1 MTHAAQ
7 VDTSAVPAG
16 ETQEGNRPS
25 LSRPMIGL
33 GFLVIVLSYMVNA
46 MDRQV
51 FPPLLPNI
59 REEYGFSLEQG
70 GLLATNFTLGMALAG
85 LPAGYLLDRFRRK
98 TVLVASIVIYSLGTM
113 ATPLATGFAD
123 MTLYRVVSGFG
134 EGMQS
139 AAIFAAIGAFFAHRR
154 GLAFGI
160 IGVGYSVGVFMAPLI
175 GVQLM
180 STHGT
185 WHSPFYLFGAAGLLI
200 AVASLF
206 LVKAGLTEHTAEKVA
221 STRTYE
227 YMPASAYNRNTV
239 ALAVHSV
246 VSGVAL
252 YGFLGLYPTF
262 LITSLHY
269 TAGQAALAMSF
280 LGFGGMTAVFGGWLG
295 DRFNQRNLLIL
306 SLLAVSAISV
316 CIYTTQAAI
325 GVQCLFAFLMGAFG
339 LGFIYPNTNSAIQ
352 RAVRPGQIGRASGLF
367 VTSYYGPAAFSG
379 LLFAALVDSF
389 GWTRAGL
396 VQVTVL
402 PLVGV
407 AALAFVRTSQFNNA
421 ARQALR

>member
-1 MTHAAQ
+1 
-7 VDTSAVPAG
+7 
-16 ETQEGNRPS
+16 
-25 LSRPMIGL
+25 MIGV
-33 GFLVIVLSYMVNA
+33 GFLLIVLSYMVNA

-59 REEYGFSLEQG
+59 RADYGFSLEQG

-98 TVLVASIVIYSLGTM
+98 TVLLASIVIYSLGTM

-139 AAIFAAIGAFFAHRR
+139 AAIFAALGAFFAHRR

-160 IGVGYSVGVFMAPLI
+160 IGVGYSVGVFIAPLI
-175 GVQLM
+175 GVRLM
-180 STHGT
+180 SAHGT

-200 AVASLF
+200 ATACLF
-206 LVKAGLTEHTAEKVA
+206 LVKTGLTEHSVEKVA

-227 YMPASAYNRNTV
+227 YMPASAYNRNTI

-246 VSGVAL
+246 VSGVAI
-252 YGFLGLYPTF
+252 YGFLGLYPTY

-269 TAGQAALAMSF
+269 TAEQAALAMSL
-280 LGFGGMTAVFGGWLG
+280 LGFGGMSAILGGWLG
-295 DRFNQRNLLIL
+295 DRVNQRNLLIG
-306 SLLAVSAISV
+306 SLLAVSAV
-316 CIYTTQAAI
+316 GACIYETQA
-325 GVQCLFAFLMGAFG
+325 GVGLQCVFAFLMGAFG
-339 LGFIYPNTNSAIQ
+339 LGFVYPNTNSAMQ
-352 RAVRPGQIGRASGLF
+352 RSVRPEQIGRASGLF
-367 VTSYYGPAAFSG
+367 VTSYYGTAAFSG

-389 GWTRAGL
+389 GWSSAGL
-396 VQVTVL
+396 LQVMAL
-402 PLVGV
+402 PLLGV
-407 AALAFVRTSQFNNA
+407 AALLFVRPAQFNNA
-421 ARQALR
+421 VR

>member
-1 MTHAAQ
+1 M
-7 VDTSAVPAG
+7 
-16 ETQEGNRPS
+16 
-25 LSRPMIGL
+25 
-33 GFLVIVLSYMVNA
+33 
-46 MDRQV
+46 
-51 FPPLLPNI
+51 
-59 REEYGFSLEQG
+59 EQG

-98 TVLVASIVIYSLGTM
+98 TVLLVSIVIYSLGTM

-160 IGVGYSVGVFMAPLI
+160 IGMGYSIGVFIAPLI
-175 GVQLM
+175 GVELM
-180 STHGT
+180 RTHGT
-185 WHSPFYLFGAAGLLI
+185 WHSPFYLFGTAGLLI
-200 AVASLF
+200 AAASLF
-206 LVKAGLTEHTAEKVA
+206 LVKTGLTEHSAEKVV
-221 STRTYE
+221 STRTFE
-227 YMPASAYNRNTV
+227 YMPASAYNRSTV

-246 VSGVAL
+246 ISGVAI

-269 TAGQAALAMSF
+269 TSGQAALAMSF

-306 SLLAVSAISV
+306 SMLAVSAISV
-316 CIYTTQAAI
+316 GIYETHAGVGTQC
-325 GVQCLFAFLMGAFG
+325 VFAFLMGAFG
-339 LGFIYPNTNSAIQ
+339 LGFIYPNTNSAMQ

-389 GWTRAGL
+389 GWDRAGL
-396 VQVTVL
+396 LQVTVL

-407 AALAFVRTSQFNNA
+407 VALAFVRTSQFNNA
-421 ARQALR
+421 VR

>member
-1 MTHAAQ
+1 MSHTAQ
-7 VDTSAVPAG
+7 VDTSATPADATPVSG
-16 ETQEGNRPS
+16 RPS
-25 LSRPMIGL
+25 LSRPMIGV
-33 GFLVIVLSYMVNA
+33 GFLLIVLSYMVNA

-98 TVLVASIVIYSLGTM
+98 TVLLASIVIYSLGTM

-139 AAIFAAIGAFFAHRR
+139 AAIFAALGAFFAHRR
-154 GLAFGI
+154 GLAFGV
-160 IGVGYSVGVFMAPLI
+160 IGVGYSIGVFIAPLI
-175 GVQLM
+175 GVGLM
-180 STHGT
+180 SMHGT

-200 AVASLF
+200 AAASLF
-206 LVKAGLTEHTAEKVA
+206 LVRTGLTEHSVEKVA
-221 STRTYE
+221 ATGTYE

-239 ALAVHSV
+239 ALAVHAV
-246 VSGVAL
+246 VSGVAI

-269 TAGQAALAMSF
+269 TPGQAALAMSL

-295 DRFNQRNLLIL
+295 DRFDQRNLLIL
-306 SLLAVSAISV
+306 SLLAVSAVSV
-316 CIYTTQAAI
+316 CIYRTDAGVGTQC
-325 GVQCLFAFLMGAFG
+325 VFAFLMGAFG
-339 LGFIYPNTNSAIQ
+339 LGFVYPNTNSAIQ

-389 GWTRAGL
+389 GWAQAGL
-396 VQVTVL
+396 LQVTLL

-407 AALAFVRTSQFNNA
+407 GALTFVRTSQFNNA
-421 ARQALR
+421 VR

>member
-7 VDTSAVPAG
+7 VDTGAAPAAD
-16 ETQEGNRPS
+16 TQEVSRAP
-25 LSRPMIGL
+25 LSRVMTGV
-33 GFLVIVLSYMVNA
+33 GFLLVVLSYMVNA

-59 REEYGFSLEQG
+59 RAEYGFSLEQG

-98 TVLVASIVIYSLGTM
+98 TVLLVSIVIYSLGTM

-154 GLAFGI
+154 GLAFGV
-160 IGVGYSVGVFMAPLI
+160 IGVGYSIGVFVAPLI
-175 GVQLM
+175 GVRLM
-180 STHGT
+180 NTHGT
-185 WHSPFYLFGAAGLLI
+185 WHAPFYLFGTAGLLI
-200 AVASLF
+200 ATASLF
-206 LVKAGLTEHTAEKVA
+206 LVRTGLTEHSAERTA
-221 STRTYE
+221 SSRTHE
-227 YMPASAYNRNTV
+227 YMPASAYNRNTI

-246 VSGVAL
+246 VSGVAI
-252 YGFLGLYPTF
+252 YGFLGLYPTY

-269 TAGQAALAMSF
+269 TAGQAALAMSL

-295 DRFNQRNLLIL
+295 DRFDQRNLLIL

-316 CIYTTQAAI
+316 CIYQTHAGVA
-325 GVQCLFAFLMGAFG
+325 VQCVFAFLMGAFG
-339 LGFIYPNTNSAIQ
+339 LGFVYPNSNSAMQ

-379 LLFAALVDSF
+379 LLFAALVEAY
-389 GWTRAGL
+389 GWSRAGL
-396 VQVTVL
+396 LQVTLL
-402 PLVGV
+402 PLLGV
-407 AALAFVRTSQFNNA
+407 AALAFVRTSRFNNA
-421 ARQALR
+421 VR

>member
-1 MTHAAQ
+1 
-7 VDTSAVPAG
+7 
-16 ETQEGNRPS
+16 
-25 LSRPMIGL
+25 MIGV
-33 GFLVIVLSYMVNA
+33 GFLLVVLSYMVNA

-51 FPPLLPNI
+51 FPPLLPAI
-59 REEYGFSLEQG
+59 RAEYGFSLEQG

-98 TVLVASIVIYSLGTM
+98 TVLLVSIVIYSLGTM

-160 IGVGYSVGVFMAPLI
+160 IGVGYSLGVFIAPLI
-175 GVQLM
+175 GVHLM
-180 STHGT
+180 NAHGT

-200 AVASLF
+200 AAACLF
-206 LVKAGLTEHTAEKVA
+206 LVKAGLTEHSVEKTV

-227 YMPASAYNRNTV
+227 YMPASPYNRNTI
-239 ALAVHSV
+239 ALVVHSV
-246 VSGVAL
+246 VSGVAI
-252 YGFLGLYPTF
+252 YGFLGLYPTY

-269 TAGQAALAMSF
+269 TPEQAALAMSL
-280 LGFGGMTAVFGGWLG
+280 LGFGGMTALFGGWLG
-295 DRFNQRNLLIL
+295 DRVNQRTLLIV
-306 SLLAVSAISV
+306 SLLAVSAVSV
-316 CIYTTQAAI
+316 GVYTTQA
-325 GVQCLFAFLMGAFG
+325 GVGLQCVFAFLMGAFG
-339 LGFIYPNTNSAIQ
+339 LGFIYPNTNSAMQ
-352 RAVRPGQIGRASGLF
+352 RAVRPAQIGRASGLF
-367 VTSYYGPAAFSG
+367 VTSYYGTAAFSG

-389 GWTRAGL
+389 GWSRAGL

-407 AALAFVRTSQFNNA
+407 AALAFVRTSLFNNA
-421 ARQALR
+421 VR

>member
-16 ETQEGNRPS
+16 DTRENSPAPI
-25 LSRPMIGL
+25 SRLMIGV
-33 GFLVIVLSYMVNA
+33 GFLLVVLSYMVNA

-59 REEYGFSLEQG
+59 RQDYGFSLEQG

-98 TVLVASIVIYSLGTM
+98 TVLLVSIVIYSLGTM

-154 GLAFGI
+154 GLAFGVI
-160 IGVGYSVGVFMAPLI
+160 GMGYSIGVFIAPLI
-175 GVQLM
+175 GVELM
-180 STHGT
+180 NMHGT
-185 WHSPFYLFGAAGLLI
+185 WHSPFYLFGTAGLLI
-200 AVASLF
+200 AAASLF
-206 LVKAGLTEHTAEKVA
+206 LVKTGLTEHSAEKVV
-221 STRTYE
+221 STRTFE
-227 YMPASAYNRNTV
+227 YMPATAYNRNTI

-246 VSGVAL
+246 VSGVAI

-269 TAGQAALAMSF
+269 SSGQAALAMSF

-316 CIYTTQAAI
+316 CIYETHA
-325 GVQCLFAFLMGAFG
+325 GVGMQCLFAFLMGAFG

-352 RAVRPGQIGRASGLF
+352 RAVRPAQIGRASGLF

-389 GWTRAGL
+389 GWDRAGL
-396 VQVTVL
+396 LQVTAL

-407 AALAFVRTSQFNNA
+407 VALAFVRTSQFNNA
-421 ARQALR
+421 VR

>member
-7 VDTSAVPAG
+7 VDTGAASAA
-16 ETQEGNRPS
+16 ETQEAGRAP
-25 LSRPMIGL
+25 LSRVMTGV
-33 GFLVIVLSYMVNA
+33 GFLLVVLSYMVNA

-59 REEYGFSLEQG
+59 RAEYGFSLEQG

-98 TVLVASIVIYSLGTM
+98 TVLLVSIVIYSLGTA

-123 MTLYRVVSGFG
+123 MTVYRVVSGFG

-154 GLAFGI
+154 GLAFGV
-160 IGVGYSVGVFMAPLI
+160 IGVGYSIGVFIAPLI
-175 GVQLM
+175 GVRLM

-185 WHSPFYLFGAAGLLI
+185 WHSPFYLFGTAGLLI
-200 AVASLF
+200 ATAALF
-206 LVKAGLTEHTAEKVA
+206 LVKTGLTEHSADKTV
-221 STRTYE
+221 STRTHE
-227 YMPASAYNRNTV
+227 YMPVSAYHRNTI

-246 VSGVAL
+246 VSGVAI
-252 YGFLGLYPTF
+252 YGFLGLYPTY

-269 TAGQAALAMSF
+269 TAGQAALAMSL

-295 DRFNQRNLLIL
+295 DRFDQRNLLIV

-316 CIYTTQAAI
+316 CIYETYAGVAA
-325 GVQCLFAFLMGAFG
+325 QCAFAFLMGAFG
-339 LGFIYPNTNSAIQ
+339 LGFVYPNTNSAMQ

-379 LLFAALVDSF
+379 LLFAALVDAF
-389 GWTRAGL
+389 GWSRAGL
-396 VQVTVL
+396 LQVTLL
-402 PLVGV
+402 PLLGV
-407 AALAFVRTSQFNNA
+407 AALTFVRTSQFNNA
-421 ARQALR
+421 AR

>member
-7 VDTSAVPAG
+7 VDTTAVPVG
-16 ETQEGNRPS
+16 ETQESNRPS
-25 LSRPMIGL
+25 LSRPMIGV
-33 GFLVIVLSYMVNA
+33 GFLLIVLSYMVNA

-98 TVLVASIVIYSLGTM
+98 TVLLVSIVIYSLGTM

-123 MTLYRVVSGFG
+123 MSLYRIVSGFG

-139 AAIFAAIGAFFAHRR
+139 AAIFAAIGAFFAQRR
-154 GLAFGI
+154 GLAFGV
-160 IGVGYSVGVFMAPLI
+160 IGVGYSVGVFIAPLI
-175 GVQLM
+175 GVGLM
-180 STHGT
+180 SMHGT

-200 AVASLF
+200 AAVSLF
-206 LVKAGLTEHTAEKVA
+206 LVRTGLTEHSVEKVA
-221 STRTYE
+221 STGTYE

-239 ALAVHSV
+239 ALAVHAV
-246 VSGVAL
+246 ISGVAL

-269 TAGQAALAMSF
+269 SPGQAALAMSL

-295 DRFNQRNLLIL
+295 DRVNQRNLLMI

-316 CIYTTQAAI
+316 CIYTTHATV

-379 LLFAALVDSF
+379 LLFAGLVDSF
-389 GWTRAGL
+389 GWSRAGL
-396 VQVTVL
+396 LQVTAL
-402 PLVGV
+402 PLLGV
-407 AALAFVRTSQFNNA
+407 AALAFVRTSRFNNA
-421 ARQALR
+421 AR

>member
-7 VDTSAVPAG
+7 FDTSTVPND
-16 ETQEGNRPS
+16 TQGS
-25 LSRPMIGL
+25 SRAPISRLMIGV
-33 GFLVIVLSYMVNA
+33 GFLLVLLSYMVNA

-59 REEYGFSLEQG
+59 RQEYGFSLEQS

-98 TVLVASIVIYSLGTM
+98 TVLLVSIVVYSLGTM

-123 MTLYRVVSGFG
+123 MTVYRVVSGLG

-160 IGVGYSVGVFMAPLI
+160 IGLSYSVGVFIAPLI
-175 GVQLM
+175 GVRLM
-180 STHGT
+180 SMHGT
-185 WHSPFYLFGAAGLLI
+185 WHAPLYLFGTAGLLI
-200 AVASLF
+200 ATASAF
-206 LVKAGLTEHTAEKVA
+206 LVKTGLTEHSVDKVVPTK
-221 STRTYE
+221 SYE
-227 YMPASAYNRNTV
+227 YMPVSAYNRNTI

-246 VSGVAL
+246 VSGVAI

-269 TAGQAALAMSF
+269 TAEQAALAMSF
-280 LGFGGMTAVFGGWLG
+280 LGFGGMLGVAGGWLG
-295 DRFNQRNLLIL
+295 DRMNQRNLLIL
-306 SLLAVSAISV
+306 SMLAVAAISV
-316 CIYTTQAAI
+316 CIYETHAAV
-325 GVQCLFAFLMGAFG
+325 GLQCMLAFLMGAFG
-339 LGFIYPNTNSAIQ
+339 LGFTYPNTNSAIQ

-389 GWTRAGL
+389 GWRPAGL
-396 VQVTVL
+396 LQVTIL
-402 PLVGV
+402 PLAGV
-407 AALAFVRTSQFNNA
+407 LALAFVRTSRFNNA
-421 ARQALR
+421 DR

>member
-7 VDTSAVPAG
+7 VDTSTAPAN
-16 ETQEGNRPS
+16 ESRESSRPPI
-25 LSRPMIGL
+25 SRPMIGV
-33 GFLVIVLSYMVNA
+33 GFLLIVLSYMVNA

-59 REEYGFSLEQG
+59 RADYGFSLEQG

-98 TVLVASIVIYSLGTM
+98 TVLLASIVIYSLGTM

-139 AAIFAAIGAFFAHRR
+139 AAIFAALGAFFAHRR

-160 IGVGYSVGVFMAPLI
+160 IGVGYSVGVFIAPLI
-175 GVQLM
+175 GVRLM
-180 STHGT
+180 SAHGT

-200 AVASLF
+200 ATACLF
-206 LVKAGLTEHTAEKVA
+206 LVKTGLTEHSVEKVA

-227 YMPASAYNRNTV
+227 YMPASAYNRNTI

-246 VSGVAL
+246 VSGVAI
-252 YGFLGLYPTF
+252 YGFLGLYPTY

-269 TAGQAALAMSF
+269 TAEQAALAMSL
-280 LGFGGMTAVFGGWLG
+280 LGFGGMSAILGGWLG
-295 DRFNQRNLLIL
+295 DRVNQRNLLIG
-306 SLLAVSAISV
+306 SLLAVSAV
-316 CIYTTQAAI
+316 GACIYETQA
-325 GVQCLFAFLMGAFG
+325 GVGLQCVFAFLMGAFG
-339 LGFIYPNTNSAIQ
+339 LGFVYPNTNSAMQ
-352 RAVRPGQIGRASGLF
+352 RSVRPEQIGRASGLF
-367 VTSYYGPAAFSG
+367 VTSYYGTAAFSG

-389 GWTRAGL
+389 GWSSAGL
-396 VQVTVL
+396 LQVMAL
-402 PLVGV
+402 PLLGV
-407 AALAFVRTSQFNNA
+407 AALLFVRPAQFNNA
-421 ARQALR
+421 VR

>member
-7 VDTSAVPAG
+7 VDTSAVPANN
-16 ETQEGNRPS
+16 TQESSRAPI
-25 LSRPMIGL
+25 SRPMIGV
-33 GFLVIVLSYMVNA
+33 GFLLVVLSYMVNA

-59 REEYGFSLEQG
+59 RADYGFSLEQG

-98 TVLVASIVIYSLGTM
+98 TVLLVSIVIYSLGTM

-139 AAIFAAIGAFFAHRR
+139 AAIFAALGAFFAHRR

-160 IGVGYSVGVFMAPLI
+160 IGMGYSIGVFIAPLI
-175 GVQLM
+175 GVRLM
-180 STHGT
+180 SAHGT

-200 AVASLF
+200 AAACLF
-206 LVKAGLTEHTAEKVA
+206 LVKTGLTEHSVEKVV

-227 YMPASAYNRNTV
+227 YMPASAYNRNTI

-246 VSGVAL
+246 ISGVAI
-252 YGFLGLYPTF
+252 YGFLGLYPTY

-269 TAGQAALAMSF
+269 TSEQAALAMSL
-280 LGFGGMTAVFGGWLG
+280 LGFGGMSAVVGGWLG
-295 DRFNQRNLLIL
+295 DRVNQRNLLIG
-306 SLLAVSAISV
+306 SMLAISAISV
-316 CIYTTQAAI
+316 CIYETQA
-325 GVQCLFAFLMGAFG
+325 GVGLQCVFAFLMGAFG
-339 LGFIYPNTNSAIQ
+339 LGFIYPNTNSAMQ
-352 RAVRPGQIGRASGLF
+352 RSVRPEQIGRASGLF
-367 VTSYYGPAAFSG
+367 VTSYYGTAAFSG

-389 GWTRAGL
+389 GWSRAGL
-396 VQVTVL
+396 LQVMAL
-402 PLVGV
+402 PLLG
-407 AALAFVRTSQFNNA
+407 ALALLFVRPSQFNNA
-421 ARQALR
+421 VR

>member
-7 VDTSAVPAG
+7 VDTSTVPAVG
-16 ETQEGNRPS
+16 TRES
-25 LSRPMIGL
+25 SRAPISRLMIGV
-33 GFLVIVLSYMVNA
+33 GFLLVVLSYMVNA

-59 REEYGFSLEQG
+59 RAEYGFSLEQG

-98 TVLVASIVIYSLGTM
+98 TVLLVSIVIYSLGTM

-139 AAIFAAIGAFFAHRR
+139 AAIFAAMGAFFAHRR

-160 IGVGYSVGVFMAPLI
+160 IGMGYSVGVFIAPLV
-175 GVQLM
+175 GVRLM
-180 STHGT
+180 SLHGT
-185 WHSPFYLFGAAGLLI
+185 WHSPFYLFGTAGLLI
-200 AVASLF
+200 AAACLF
-206 LVKAGLTEHTAEKVA
+206 LVKTGLTEHSAEKIV

-227 YMPASAYNRNTV
+227 HMSASAYNRNTI

-246 VSGVAL
+246 ISGVAI
-252 YGFLGLYPTF
+252 YGFLGLYPTY

-269 TAGQAALAMSF
+269 TAEQAALAMSF
-280 LGFGGMTAVFGGWLG
+280 LGFGGMSAVLGGWLS
-295 DRFNQRNLLIL
+295 DRVNQRNLLIV

-316 CIYTTQAAI
+316 CIYETQA
-325 GVQCLFAFLMGAFG
+325 GVGPQCVFAFLMGAFG
-339 LGFIYPNTNSAIQ
+339 LGFIYPNTNSAMQ
-352 RAVRPGQIGRASGLF
+352 RSVRPGQIGRASGLF
-367 VTSYYGPAAFSG
+367 VTSYYGTAAFSG

-389 GWTRAGL
+389 GWSRAGL
-396 VQVTVL
+396 LQVMAL
-402 PLVGV
+402 PLMGV
-407 AALAFVRTSQFNNA
+407 LALLFVRPSQFNNA
-421 ARQALR
+421 VR

>member
-7 VDTSAVPAG
+7 VDTSVVPAG
-16 ETQEGNRPS
+16 ETQERNRPPI
-25 LSRPMIGL
+25 SRPMIAV
-33 GFLVIVLSYMVNA
+33 GFLLIVLSYMVNA

-59 REEYGFSLEQG
+59 REDYGFSLEQG

-98 TVLVASIVIYSLGTM
+98 TVLLVSIVIYSLGTM

-123 MTLYRVVSGFG
+123 MSAYRVVSGFG

-139 AAIFAAIGAFFAHRR
+139 AAIFAAMGAFFAHRR
-154 GLAFGI
+154 GLAFGVI
-160 IGVGYSVGVFMAPLI
+160 GAGYSIGVFIAPLI
-175 GVQLM
+175 GVRLM
-180 STHGT
+180 STHDT
-185 WHSPFYLFGAAGLLI
+185 WHSPFYVFGAAGLLI
-200 AVASLF
+200 AAASLF
-206 LVKAGLTEHTAEKVA
+206 LVKTGLTETSAEKVIA
-221 STRTYE
+221 TKTYE
-227 YMPASAYNRNTV
+227 RMPTSAYNRNTI

-246 VSGVAL
+246 VSGVAI
-252 YGFLGLYPTF
+252 YGFLGLYPTY

-269 TAGQAALAMSF
+269 STEQAALAMSL
-280 LGFGGMTAVFGGWLG
+280 LGFGGMTAIFGGWLG
-295 DRFNQRNLLIL
+295 DRVNQRTLLIV

-316 CIYTTQAAI
+316 CIYQTQAGV
-325 GVQCLFAFLMGAFG
+325 GVQCVFAFLMGAFG

-352 RAVRPGQIGRASGLF
+352 RAVRPEQIGRASGLF

-389 GWTRAGL
+389 GWSQAGL
-396 VQVTVL
+396 LQVTVL
-402 PLVGV
+402 PLLAV
-407 AALAFVRTSQFNNA
+407 AALIFVRTSQFNNA
-421 ARQALR
+421 VR

>member
-1 MTHAAQ
+1 M
-7 VDTSAVPAG
+7 
-16 ETQEGNRPS
+16 
-25 LSRPMIGL
+25 
-33 GFLVIVLSYMVNA
+33 GFLLITLSYMVNA

-59 REEYGFSLEQG
+59 RAEYGFSLEQG

-98 TVLVASIVIYSLGTM
+98 TVLLTSIVIYSLGTM

-154 GLAFGI
+154 GLAFGF
-160 IGVGYSVGVFMAPLI
+160 IGVGYSVGVFIAPLI
-175 GVQLM
+175 GVRLM
-180 STHGT
+180 SAHGT
-185 WHSPFYLFGAAGLLI
+185 WHSPFYLFGTAGLLI
-200 AVASLF
+200 AFAALF
-206 LVKAGLTEHTAEKVA
+206 LVKTGLTEHSAEKVA
-221 STRTYE
+221 STRTYA
-227 YMPASAYNRNTV
+227 YMPATAYNRNTI

-252 YGFLGLYPTF
+252 YGFLGLYPTY

-269 TAGQAALAMSF
+269 SAEQAALAMSL

-316 CIYTTQAAI
+316 CIYQTHASVA
-325 GVQCLFAFLMGAFG
+325 VQCVFAFLMGAFG
-339 LGFIYPNTNSAIQ
+339 LGFIYPNTNSAMQ
-352 RAVRPGQIGRASGLF
+352 RAVRPEQIGRASGLF

-379 LLFAALVDSF
+379 LLFAALVESF
-389 GWTRAGL
+389 GWSRAGL
-396 VQVTVL
+396 LQVTVL
-402 PLVGV
+402 PLLGV
-407 AALAFVRTSQFNNA
+407 AALAFVRTSRFNNA
-421 ARQALR
+421 VR

>member
-7 VDTSAVPAG
+7 VDTSAVPASD
-16 ETQEGNRPS
+16 TQEKSRAPI
-25 LSRPMIGL
+25 SRPMIGV
-33 GFLVIVLSYMVNA
+33 GFLLVVLSYMVNA

-59 REEYGFSLEQG
+59 RTEYGFSLEQG

-98 TVLVASIVIYSLGTM
+98 TVLLVSIVIYSLGTM

-160 IGVGYSVGVFMAPLI
+160 IGMGYSVGVFIAPLI
-175 GVQLM
+175 GVKLM
-180 STHGT
+180 SVHGT
-185 WHSPFYLFGAAGLLI
+185 WHSPFYLFGTAGLLI
-200 AVASLF
+200 AAAALF
-206 LVKAGLTEHTAEKVA
+206 LVKTGLTEHSAEKVV
-221 STRTYE
+221 STGTFE
-227 YMPASAYNRNTV
+227 CMPTSAYNRNTI

-246 VSGVAL
+246 ISGVAI

-269 TAGQAALAMSF
+269 TSGQAALAMSF
-280 LGFGGMTAVFGGWLG
+280 LGFGGMTAIFGGWLG

-316 CIYTTQAAI
+316 CIYETHAGVGTQC
-325 GVQCLFAFLMGAFG
+325 VFAFLMGAFG

-352 RAVRPGQIGRASGLF
+352 RAVRPAQIGRASGLF

-389 GWTRAGL
+389 GWDRAGL
-396 VQVTVL
+396 LQVTVL
-402 PLVGV
+402 PLAG
-407 AALAFVRTSQFNNA
+407 ALALTFVRPSKFNNA
-421 ARQALR
+421 VH

>member
-7 VDTSAVPAG
+7 VDTSTVPAG
-16 ETQEGNRPS
+16 ETRESSPAPI
-25 LSRPMIGL
+25 SRLMIGV
-33 GFLVIVLSYMVNA
+33 GFLLVVLSYMVNA

-59 REEYGFSLEQG
+59 RAEFGFSLEQG

-98 TVLVASIVIYSLGTM
+98 TVLLVSIVIYSLGTM

-139 AAIFAAIGAFFAHRR
+139 AAIFAALGAFFAHRR

-160 IGVGYSVGVFMAPLI
+160 IGMGYSVGVFIAPLI
-175 GVQLM
+175 GVRLM
-180 STHGT
+180 SLHGT

-200 AVASLF
+200 AAACLF
-206 LVKAGLTEHTAEKVA
+206 LVKTGLTEHSAEKIV

-227 YMPASAYNRNTV
+227 HMPASAYNRNTI

-246 VSGVAL
+246 ISGVAI
-252 YGFLGLYPTF
+252 YGFLGLYPTY

-269 TAGQAALAMSF
+269 TAEQAALAMSL
-280 LGFGGMTAVFGGWLG
+280 LGFGGMSAVLGGWLG
-295 DRFNQRNLLIL
+295 DRVNQRNLLIG
-306 SLLAVSAISV
+306 SMLAVSAISV
-316 CIYTTQAAI
+316 CIYETQA
-325 GVQCLFAFLMGAFG
+325 GVGLQCVFAFLMGAFG
-339 LGFIYPNTNSAIQ
+339 LGFVYPNTNSAMQ
-352 RAVRPGQIGRASGLF
+352 RSVHPGQIGRASGLF
-367 VTSYYGPAAFSG
+367 VTSYYGTAAFSG

-389 GWTRAGL
+389 GWSRAGL
-396 VQVTVL
+396 LQVTVL
-402 PLVGV
+402 PLLGV
-407 AALAFVRTSQFNNA
+407 LALLFVRPARFNNA
-421 ARQALR
+421 VR

>member
-7 VDTSAVPAG
+7 VDTSAVP
-16 ETQEGNRPS
+16 ESHPQEKSPAP
-25 LSRPMIGL
+25 LSRPMIAV
-33 GFLVIVLSYMVNA
+33 GFLVVVLSYMVNA

-59 REEYGFSLEQG
+59 RAEYGFSLEQG

-98 TVLVASIVIYSLGTM
+98 TVLLASIVIYSLGTM

-154 GLAFGI
+154 GLAFGV
-160 IGVGYSVGVFMAPLI
+160 IGMGYSVGVFIAPLI

-180 STHGT
+180 SMHGT

-200 AVASLF
+200 AAAAVF
-206 LVKAGLTEHTAEKVA
+206 LVKTGLTEHSAEKVV

-227 YMPASAYNRNTV
+227 YMPASAYNRNTI
-239 ALAVHSV
+239 ALAVHAV
-246 VSGVAL
+246 LSGVAI

-269 TAGQAALAMSF
+269 TSGQAALAMSC
-280 LGFGGMTAVFGGWLG
+280 LGFGGMTAIFGGWLG

-306 SLLAVSAISV
+306 SMLAVSAISV
-316 CIYTTQAAI
+316 CIYETHAGI
-325 GVQCLFAFLMGAFG
+325 GMQCVFAFLMGAFG
-339 LGFIYPNTNSAIQ
+339 LGFVYPNTNSAIQ
-352 RAVRPGQIGRASGLF
+352 RAVRPAQIGRASGLF

-389 GWTRAGL
+389 GWDNAGL
-396 VQVTVL
+396 LQVTVL
-402 PLVGV
+402 PLVG
-407 AALAFVRTSQFNNA
+407 ALALTFVRPSKFNNA
-421 ARQALR
+421 DH